1 MRIGSVRLRQ
11 DGAVSTERDAAYA
24 VVDELVQWSD
34 WRPFFEVAA
43 GAPIAP
49 GVYQMRLR
57 DGLIVYVGMA
67 GERRARV
74 SGGGSRS
81 TDAAKAR

>member
-1 MRIGSVRLRQ
+1 M
-11 DGAVSTERDAAYA
+11 STERDAAYA
-24 VVDELVQWSD
+24 VVDELAEWSD
-34 WRPFFEVAA
+34 WRPFFEVAE
-43 GAPIAP
+43 GAPTSP

-67 GERRARV
+67 GSVVAKV
-74 SGGGSRS
+74 SADGSRS